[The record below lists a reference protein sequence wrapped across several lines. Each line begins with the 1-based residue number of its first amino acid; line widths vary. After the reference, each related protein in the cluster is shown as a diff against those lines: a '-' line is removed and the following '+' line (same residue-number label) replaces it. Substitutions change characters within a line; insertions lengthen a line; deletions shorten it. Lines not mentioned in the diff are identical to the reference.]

1 MQQLKPIP
9 QYEGLYSLTPDGLVW
24 SHPNNRH
31 QGKWKEPQIS
41 KGKKSPESCPIQGL
55 KSTRSHYQAI
65 NQINL
70 WRNIMRNTGI
80 SKIPTVYPRP
90 TKRYTGDKKLVVDQD
105 GMVTEDGK

>member
-41 KGKKSPESCPIQGL
+41 KGKK
-55 KSTRSHYQAI
+55 A
-65 NQINL
+65 
-70 WRNIMRNTGI
+70 
-80 SKIPTVYPRP
+80 PRVVLYKDSRAHAH
-90 TKRYTGDKKLVVDQD
+90 TIKQLIKLTY
-105 GMVTEDGK
+105 GETL